1 MKKSSELRALARAQL
16 KGKWLEAVGVYIVYG
31 LIMSASSVVLGLG
44 PLILGGPM
52 TLGLLGYF
60 LLKAKG
66 EDTQFENLFDGF
78 KQFGSGLVLFLL
90 QTLFLFLWSLL
101 LFIPGIIK
109 CFSYSMS
116 FFILKDNPEIKASEA
131 ITRSRKMM
139 NGNKWKL
146 FCLCFSFIGWAFLC
160 TFSLGIGYFWL
171 MPYMYT
177 SVANFYKEL
186 KDSQQAQITA

>member
-31 LIMSASSVVLGLG
+31 LIISASSVVLGLG
-44 PLILGGPM
+44 PLILGGPL
-52 TLGLLGYF
+52 TLGLFGYF
-60 LLKAKG
+60 YLKAKG
-66 EDTQFENLFDGF
+66 ENTQFENLFDGF
-78 KQFGSGLVLFLL
+78 KLFGSGLVLFLL
-90 QTLFLFLWSLL
+90 QTLFLFFWSLL

-109 CFSYSMS
+109 SFSYSMS
-116 FFILKDNPEIKASEA
+116 YFILKDNPEIGASEA
-131 ITRSRKMM
+131 ITRSRQMM
-139 NGNKWKL
+139 NGNKWRL
-146 FCLCFSFIGWAFLC
+146 FCLYFSFIGWIFLC
-160 TFSLGIGYFWL
+160 MFTFGIGYFWL